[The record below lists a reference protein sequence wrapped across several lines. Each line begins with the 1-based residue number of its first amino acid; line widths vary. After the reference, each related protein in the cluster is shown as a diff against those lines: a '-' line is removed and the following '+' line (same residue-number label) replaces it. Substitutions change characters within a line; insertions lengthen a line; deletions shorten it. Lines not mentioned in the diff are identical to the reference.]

1 MYFDWLLIGLIRYV
15 FINNKLMGF
24 MLFFGSI
31 IYILVFYY
39 CYNNMYLFLVILVLI
54 DLKY

>member
-1 MYFDWLLIGLIRYV
+1 MYFDWLLIGLSRYV

-24 MLFFGSI
+24 MLFLGSI

-39 CYNNMYLFLVILVLI
+39 FYMYLFLVILVLI
-54 DLKY
+54 DLEY